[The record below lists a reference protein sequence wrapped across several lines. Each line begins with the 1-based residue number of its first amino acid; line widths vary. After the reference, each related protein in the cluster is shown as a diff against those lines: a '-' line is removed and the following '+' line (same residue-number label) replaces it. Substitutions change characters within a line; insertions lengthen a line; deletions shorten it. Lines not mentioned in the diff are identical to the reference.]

1 MAANSNGDYWSNPF
15 LQLSVGVLFII
26 FSWLGIQNG
35 FSDVYVGAFLI
46 IGVVLTVGAFMR
58 LRGGKKSKR
67 SKGSRRR

>member
-15 LQLSVGVLFII
+15 LQLSVGILFLI

-46 IGVVLTVGAFMR
+46 IGVILTVGAFMR

-67 SKGSRRR
+67 SRGSRRR

>member
-1 MAANSNGDYWSNPF
+1 MAANSNGDYWSNPL
-15 LQLSVGVLFII
+15 LQLTVGVLFLV

-35 FSDVYVGAFLI
+35 FSDVYVGAFLL

-67 SKGSRRR
+67 SRGSSRR